1 MYKIYIKN
9 MVCPRCVDSVCDALN
24 DEDVVYYSVKL
35 GEADIKEIPSGRNL
49 RKLKKNLKKRG
60 FEYLVDKDTELV
72 NVVKSYLIDKIHYSQ
87 NSDSKQNVSEK
98 LSTLLKKDYSTIS
111 RTFSKVEKNTIEHF
125 IKTQKIEKVKELI
138 SYDQLN
144 LSEIA
149 YEVGYSSISHL
160 SNQFKDLVGMSPSEF
175 KKLNEKPRSFLDEL

>member
-1 MYKIYIKN
+1 
-9 MVCPRCVDSVCDALN
+9 MVCPRCVDAVCDVLR
-24 DEDVVYYSVKL
+24 EEGLIYYSVKL
-35 GEADIKEIPSGRNL
+35 GEADVKEIPSGRGL

-72 NVVKSYLIDKIHYSQ
+72 NAVKSYLIGKIHYST
-87 NSDSKQNVSEK
+87 NNEGKYNISEELSK
-98 LSTLLKKDYSTIS
+98 LLKKDYSTIS
-111 RTFSKVEKNTIEHF
+111 RTFSKFEKNTIEQF
-125 IKTQKIEKVKELI
+125 IKSQKIERVKELI

-149 YEVGYSSISHL
+149 CEVGYSSISHL

-175 KKLNEKPRSFLDEL
+175 KRLNEKPRNFLDEL